1 MKNLILIAS
10 LIVPSFGLSQSATL
24 ESHSDLMVA
33 QNRKGRSVA
42 QRRTRSNSVSEFR
55 QALQLSRQRKYAE
68 ASEILFRLVYNPRFR
83 SQAPRIRYI
92 LGLNL
97 WKMKMY
103 QLSAFQFISV
113 VKEGN
118 GKYVNLALEKL
129 SVVADIL
136 GDDSLLNYAIS
147 RVQVKRFPS
156 SQRDMLYFRIGEFQ
170 QRGGQYL
177 SAASSFSRVRPTNP
191 LYAKAKYNQGLSYA
205 LAGKEREAL
214 NAFDQLAIRRES
226 AGPNDTVRAGALM
239 GKARVYYQMKDWDR
253 AIETYRQVP
262 RDSSFW
268 HDTLFESSW
277 AMMRSGRFRSALS
290 NFQSLHSAYYE
301 GYYLPE
307 SLLLRS
313 IVYLYICKFDEVE
326 KVLDLFSKLYKPVY
340 ARVDRM
346 LDYKG
351 SPEIYFNLMV
361 QVMNKREKGE
371 VSDTSPMPYVVAQ
384 KISQE
389 GDFQNSYNY
398 IRKLL
403 EERRIYNAQPASWR
417 AGNIGRY
424 SKKVL
429 ETRIKK
435 AKAKAGR
442 QVRYHL
448 LSIKQEL
455 VDLFEQEGFIRFE
468 ALNSQKEELKKEIS
482 GKDLKPKQV
491 DEERARDFYIKDGY
505 QYWPFDGEYWL
516 DEIGNYHY
524 VGTQSCR

>member
-1 MKNLILIAS
+1 
-10 LIVPSFGLSQSATL
+10 
-24 ESHSDLMVA
+24 
-33 QNRKGRSVA
+33 
-42 QRRTRSNSVSEFR
+42 
-55 QALQLSRQRKYAE
+55 
-68 ASEILFRLVYNPRFR
+68 
-83 SQAPRIRYI
+83 
-92 LGLNL
+92 
-97 WKMKMY
+97 
-103 QLSAFQFISV
+103 
-113 VKEGN
+113 
-118 GKYVNLALEKL
+118 
-129 SVVADIL
+129 
-136 GDDSLLNYAIS
+136 
-147 RVQVKRFPS
+147 
-156 SQRDMLYFRIGEFQ
+156 
-170 QRGGQYL
+170 
-177 SAASSFSRVRPTNP
+177 
-191 LYAKAKYNQGLSYA
+191 
-205 LAGKEREAL
+205 
-214 NAFDQLAIRRES
+214 
-226 AGPNDTVRAGALM
+226 
-239 GKARVYYQMKDWDR
+239 MKDWDR

-491 DEERARDFYIKDGY
+491 DEERARDFYIKNGY